1 MTSTPSSAPGLPI
14 AAVERDTGL
23 SKDTLRVWERRYGFP
38 QPSRDS
44 NGERVYPPEQV
55 DKLRLLKR
63 LMDQGHRPGKIAER
77 SIEQLQALA
86 EAGNGRPATASM
98 EGAPDDALRLFLQ
111 MIVEHRVDDLRR
123 ELALLTVKAGL
134 ARFVTDVIAPLT
146 ALVGEAWARGELA
159 IFEEHLYTES
169 VQGVL
174 RNAITSI
181 PHPGDS
187 PRVLLT
193 TVPQEPHGLGVL
205 MAEAMFALEGARCVA
220 LGRAHPGDGNRAR
233 RGEPAD
239 RHRGALV
246 LAGRQSVPG
255 DREPEGTAGATPCGD
270 GALGRRIQSRA
281 AAAPAGRGARPR
293 QAGRRGAR
301 RGGLARRT
309 PGGLSTAH
317 RLCRTIPRILTR
329 SQS

>member
-1 MTSTPSSAPGLPI
+1 MNSIPLVAPGLPI

-38 QPSRDS
+38 RPIRDS
-44 NGERVYPPEQV
+44 NGERVYPSDQV

-77 SIEQLQALA
+77 SVAQLRALA
-86 EAGNGRPATASM
+86 EAGNRRPAALSA
-98 EGAPDDALRLFLQ
+98 EGPPDGALGPFLQ

-123 ELALLTVKAGL
+123 ELSLLTVKAGL

-146 ALVGEAWARGELA
+146 ALVGEAWARGGLA

-205 MAEAMFALEGARCVA
+205 MAEAMFALEGARCVPLGVRTPVMEIVRGA
-220 LGRAHPGDGNRAR
+220 ESQRIDIVALSFSSVVSPYQVIESLKELRAQLPVATELWAGGSSPVLQRRPPVGVRVLGRLD
-233 RGEPAD
+233 D
-239 RHRGALV
+239 V
-246 LAGRQSVPG
+246 
-255 DREPEGTAGATPCGD
+255 
-270 GALGRRIQSRA
+270 
-281 AAAPAGRGARPR
+281 APAVAEWRAEHRP
-293 QAGRRGAR
+293 A
-301 RGGLARRT
+301 
-309 PGGLSTAH
+309 
-317 RLCRTIPRILTR
+317 
-329 SQS
+329 

>member
-1 MTSTPSSAPGLPI
+1 MTSIPSSAPGLPI

-38 QPSRDS
+38 QPIRDS

-77 SIEQLQALA
+77 SFEQLQALA

-98 EGAPDDALRLFLQ
+98 EGPREDALRPFLQ

-123 ELALLTVKAGL
+123 ELSLLTVKAGL

-146 ALVGEAWARGELA
+146 ALVGEAWARGGLA

-205 MAEAMFALEGARCVA
+205 MAEAMFALEGARCVPLGVRTPVMEIVRGA
-220 LGRAHPGDGNRAR
+220 ESQRIDIVALSFSSVVSPYQVIESLKELRAQLPLATELWAGGSSPVLQRRPPAGVRVLGRLD
-233 RGEPAD
+233 D
-239 RHRGALV
+239 V
-246 LAGRQSVPG
+246 
-255 DREPEGTAGATPCGD
+255 
-270 GALGRRIQSRA
+270 
-281 AAAPAGRGARPR
+281 APAVAGWRSGHRP
-293 QAGRRGAR
+293 A
-301 RGGLARRT
+301 
-309 PGGLSTAH
+309 
-317 RLCRTIPRILTR
+317 
-329 SQS
+329 

>member
-1 MTSTPSSAPGLPI
+1 MTSTSSSAPGLPI

-44 NGERVYPPEQV
+44 NGERVYPPGQV

-98 EGAPDDALRLFLQ
+98 EGPLDDALRPFLR

-146 ALVGEAWARGELA
+146 TLVGEEWAKGGLA

-181 PHPGDS
+181 RHPGDS

-220 LGRAHPGDGNRAR
+220 LGVRTPVM
-233 RGEPAD
+233 EIV
-239 RHRGALV
+239 RGAESQRIDIVALSFSSVVSPYQVIESLKELRAQLPLATELWAGGSSPV
-246 LAGRQSVPG
+246 LQRRPPAGVRV
-255 DREPEGTAGATPCGD
+255 
-270 GALGRRIQSRA
+270 LGRLDDV
-281 AAAPAGRGARPR
+281 APAVAAWRSGHRP
-293 QAGRRGAR
+293 A
-301 RGGLARRT
+301 
-309 PGGLSTAH
+309 
-317 RLCRTIPRILTR
+317 
-329 SQS
+329 